1 MGYSVKIYVKESTW
15 FHEHTNE
22 LPSGHAFIGLIGSDG
37 EEHRY
42 GFTSAGGWEV
52 PGGFIG
58 YGLGRVEEG
67 SENGTPTLTPRTFEI
82 SEEQW
87 KLIND
92 EIKTIQNSKVNYDLL
107 DGDTG
112 RDDFNCVTFVEHLL
126 RVGNVGGGN
135 IKLGIIPGF
144 AIDNSYM
151 NEYSK
156 AVWTGIQTIANNT
169 TLKPPVLSSIIQG
182 VIEFENGGIAYT
194 KEGFEVISD
203 TTSGVK
209 VKAEYNQTNNQIAV
223 STNTETMNKNFLEG
237 AMDFVTTTKA
247 DKITLNSQTF
257 DIRNLSAIQ
266 LRNAIDGID
275 KVSFLLSNIL
285 IKVGEQIDLGAKGVY
300 TVKSGD
306 TLSVIAQNNGY
317 VTKDLVKLN
326 PWLFDDNRIQFN
338 YPTKV
343 LVAEGTVISDNV
355 NHTIYGDAS
364 AENILIDHN
373 GGDDNLYGGSK
384 NDYIDGGKGEDTLSG
399 GAGYDVLLGGNDSDL
414 IYGGADDDTL
424 IGGDDNASDA
434 LFGGSGADV
443 LLGGGGDDTLAGG
456 DATNLYGDKEI
467 DYLEGGVGYDT
478 YFVSHQDIISDADN
492 SGFILFNDKQLN
504 GKKTKLDENTYEDTN
519 FTYSLDGNNLIVV
532 DKNLGEYITIENFK
546 DGAMGR
552 NLDKE
557 EKNAK
562 DILVK
567 ISNLTCQDGLLHV
580 VVNKR
585 DFSTQKEVV

>member
-1 MGYSVKIYVKESTW
+1 MANAETGENALNEMYNFIMAGISAGTAALDGKAGTAVSVKMGGVDVLKGQLTHSEENHYEGIGRFVGDSIGVIGSIVLGSKMKNLTVQQKAA
-15 FHEHTNE
+15 
-22 LPSGHAFIGLIGSDG
+22 GAFGTSQAVANIGLGDTFANLFNTYVANADAFYTKILTDEDYAGKVWDGIVTNGLNTYVDYFDPDHDGVVSASDIVNG
-37 EEHRY
+37 YKELFSPPPAFGTAEFY
-42 GFTSAGGWEV
+42 LQYNSVSPSKIVINTPSNILYETTAAKEV
-52 PGGFIG
+52 LQSNQITD
-58 YGLGRVEEG
+58 LTLNNKNLKVE
-67 SENGTPTLTPRTFEI
+67 NLTP
-82 SEEQW
+82 
-87 KLIND
+87 
-92 EIKTIQNSKVNYDLL
+92 
-107 DGDTG
+107 
-112 RDDFNCVTFVEHLL
+112 
-126 RVGNVGGGN
+126 
-135 IKLGIIPGF
+135 
-144 AIDNSYM
+144 
-151 NEYSK
+151 
-156 AVWTGIQTIANNT
+156 
-169 TLKPPVLSSIIQG
+169 
-182 VIEFENGGIAYT
+182 
-194 KEGFEVISD
+194 
-203 TTSGVK
+203 
-209 VKAEYNQTNNQIAV
+209 
-223 STNTETMNKNFLEG
+223 
-237 AMDFVTTTKA
+237 
-247 DKITLNSQTF
+247 
-257 DIRNLSAIQ
+257 IQ

-306 TLSVIAQNNGY
+306 SLSVIAQNNGY

-364 AENILIDHN
+364 ADNILIDHN